1 MSLVG
6 SLPVGVCTGWVGS
19 YAESVDFGAEFLAQN
34 RAFGDTVL
42 SVDPDTPVPT
52 CPGWTA
58 KQLFRHVGR
67 GNRWAAQMVAEHAT
81 EPADPASVP
90 DGRPPADLDGSRAWL
105 DDGARLLVDAVDAA
119 VAQAHAEGADCSVWT
134 FLGPRP
140 SPWWIR
146 RRLHEVLVHRAD
158 AAIAGGFTFDVR
170 PELAADCI
178 DEWLELAVAVNSD
191 FAGRVALLATDE
203 ELGGRGDWTIG
214 GGTWTRSSGVADV
227 TLTGTVRD
235 LLLVTTRRCTP
246 AEAGVDVSGDEELL
260 ATWLDGMKF

>member
-1 MSLVG
+1 MSLAG

-90 DGRPPADLDGSRAWL
+90 DGRPPADLDGDTLTSRLVLNRNKTEVMCVAHDNADGRWL
-105 DDGARLLVDAVDAA
+105 VNPMFIDPKRQSAGYACASKGHAA
-119 VAQAHAEGADCSVWT
+119 PPGWERR
-134 FLGPRP
+134 PRP
-140 SPWWIR
+140 
-146 RRLHEVLVHRAD
+146 
-158 AAIAGGFTFDVR
+158 AG
-170 PELAADCI
+170 
-178 DEWLELAVAVNSD
+178 
-191 FAGRVALLATDE
+191 
-203 ELGGRGDWTIG
+203 
-214 GGTWTRSSGVADV
+214 SGV
-227 TLTGTVRD
+227 LRSGPC
-235 LLLVTTRRCTP
+235 RRT
-246 AEAGVDVSGDEELL
+246 
-260 ATWLDGMKF
+260 